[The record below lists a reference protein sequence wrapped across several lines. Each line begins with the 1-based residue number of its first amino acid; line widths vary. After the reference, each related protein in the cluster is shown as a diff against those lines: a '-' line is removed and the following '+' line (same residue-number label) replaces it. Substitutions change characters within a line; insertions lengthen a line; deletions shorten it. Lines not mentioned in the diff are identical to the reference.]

1 MVEAC
6 LEKGKEP
13 ILGKLRYITLIEG
26 DLQIGMRIAL
36 NSDEEELIEKDDR
49 FSKANFGSRK
59 NFAIT
64 TALLQKR
71 LILDN
76 SLISMKHN
84 IYTMTDLQSCYDR

>member
-1 MVEAC
+1 VEAC
-6 LEKGKEP
+6 LEKGKGP
-13 ILGKLRYITLIEG
+13 ILGKLRYITLIKG

-36 NSDEEELIEKDDR
+36 NSDEEELIEKDDC